1 MVKMIKK
8 KEEKD
13 NDKELMK
20 DSKKKITKANEDM
33 KKDKDLKEASNN
45 AKKVVAQ
52 IKKSTEGV
60 KKKI

>member
-1 MVKMIKK
+1 MVKMIPK

-20 DSKKKITKANEDM
+20 ESKKKITKANEDM

-45 AKKVVAQ
+45 AKKVVA
-52 IKKSTEGV
+52 
-60 KKKI
+60 